1 MHKNGVQSR
10 GLALVEAARKG
21 KLSTLRLIL
30 GSYPSDLDFDH
41 GYLHSAFK
49 VAASSGNLDL
59 FQELEKPREEHTTT
73 QQAEQSSSSKDYANN
88 VLEDEELK
96 NQEASILLERND
108 PLLRLAFPL
117 CRASSLGMEDIVAK
131 LLALGRILLVDG
143 GASLAAKTKLGE
155 TPLDIAAAFGAQD
168 IDNSGLTPL
177 QSACERGHF
186 LAADPI
192 LKHRKMQEYLPP
204 EADDQWKCPPLFVAA
219 SDDYLEATRYLI
231 SRMPD
236 VNTRDGHGQPP
247 LWIAALG
254 SHTET
259 VRVLAEANGDVNDVC
274 GDEEWLPLQAAYQ
287 HRATIRALVGLG
299 ADTNRETG
307 KKGTPLW
314 YAILLG
320 RVENCKL
327 LLNEAKDKPDL
338 TRQSIQ
344 DAMLDA
350 VIDGFKDTVSL
361 MLEAGV
367 DVNTVN
373 EHDRTLISLVVAAGC
388 KVDGINKSKFTPLMV
403 AIVRGNDE
411 VVKYLLTKNAVTA
424 TLSYHGGIGN
434 TFACCLPTSLRDERE
449 DDADKEEIFKLL
461 LERGAD
467 PTLRGRFSSYPIIT
481 ASLDCKSGI
490 IQSLL
495 DHKISIDVQ
504 DACGKKPAHVA
515 CCNSLEVLNLLQVPD
530 SDFAVKDAIG
540 RVPLHY
546 AVLSRQ
552 VDLVKEVLVRSV
564 RVGVDVNV
572 GDKDGWTPLLWGRV
586 LRTS

>member
-59 FQELEKPREEHTTT
+59 FRELVHHISKPPHDTPRRKPREEHTTT

-96 NQEASILLERND
+96 NQEASIFLERND

-131 LLALGRILLVDG
+131 LLALDG
-143 GASLAAKTKLGE
+143 GPSLAAKTKLGE
-155 TPLDIAAAFGAQD
+155 TSLDIAAAFGAQD
-168 IDNSGLTPL
+168 VVKMLLDNGAAVDGKDNSGLTPL
-177 QSACERGHF
+177 QSACESGHF

-192 LKHRKMQEYLPP
+192 LKHRKMQECLPP

-231 SRMPD
+231 SKMAD

-299 ADTNRETG
+299 ADTNRE
-307 KKGTPLW
+307 KRN
-314 YAILLG
+314 AA
-320 RVENCKL
+320 V
-327 LLNEAKDKPDL
+327 
-338 TRQSIQ
+338 SIQ
-344 DAMLDA
+344 DAVVGA
-350 VIDGFKDTVSL
+350 VIDGFKDTASL

-424 TLSYHGGIGN
+424 TLSYHGGIG
-434 TFACCLPTSLRDERE
+434 LRDERE

-572 GDKDGWTPLLWGRV
+572 GDKDG
-586 LRTS
+586 

>member
-1 MHKNGVQSR
+1 MAPLHLARRSR
-10 GLALVEAARKG
+10 HAG
-21 KLSTLRLIL
+21 
-30 GSYPSDLDFDH
+30 
-41 GYLHSAFK
+41 
-49 VAASSGNLDL
+49 
-59 FQELEKPREEHTTT
+59 
-73 QQAEQSSSSKDYANN
+73 
-88 VLEDEELK
+88 
-96 NQEASILLERND
+96 
-108 PLLRLAFPL
+108 
-117 CRASSLGMEDIVAK
+117 VAK
-131 LLALGRILLVDG
+131 LLVDG
-143 GASLAAKTKLGE
+143 GASLAAKLRE

-168 IDNSGLTPL
+168 IVKMLLDNGAAVDGKDNSGLTPL

-192 LKHRKMQEYLPP
+192 LKHREMQEYLPP

-231 SRMPD
+231 SRMAD

-247 LWIAALG
+247 SGSLRLAATPRLCEF
-254 SHTET
+254 SPRPTEMST
-259 VRVLAEANGDVNDVC
+259 MCVATK
-274 GDEEWLPLQAAYQ
+274 WLPLQAAYQ

-403 AIVRGNDE
+403 AIVRENDE

-434 TFACCLPTSLRDERE
+434 TFACCLRMWYFTNGQVAARNLRDERE

-461 LERGAD
+461 LKRGAD

-495 DHKISIDVQ
+495 DYKISIEVQ